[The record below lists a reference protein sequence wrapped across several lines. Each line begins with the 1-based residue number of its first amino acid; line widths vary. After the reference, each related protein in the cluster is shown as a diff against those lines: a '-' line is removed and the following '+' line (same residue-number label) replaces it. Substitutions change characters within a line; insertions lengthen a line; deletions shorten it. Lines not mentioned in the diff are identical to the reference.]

1 MTCSVSEVHLQG
13 SCLISYSIDLLS
25 AKFTSK
31 SAIMNDYGMR
41 SLSEDSAN
49 NLNHIHVESLCET
62 ISDFLDTL
70 DGSTAEFNNEELV
83 EKRLS
88 ESECS
93 ILDCGLIVADIINIT
108 REIEGS
114 FVCTFERDR
123 DELTQVFGNLD
134 RICDQ
139 VLPALDHDLG
149 EIEHLTGLLE
159 ARLAKVNRDK
169 TLGWMKKFIP
179 GGNVK
184 SRENHT
190 QYTNQVTA
198 CKTHSIAELLDPFEN
213 KNGKHREGGNEEDDA
228 ANTSIER
235 PPHDEEDSDFAML

>member
-1 MTCSVSEVHLQG
+1 
-13 SCLISYSIDLLS
+13 
-25 AKFTSK
+25 
-31 SAIMNDYGMR
+31 MNDYGMR

-70 DGSTAEFNNEELV
+70 DGSTAEFNNAELV

-108 REIEGS
+108 SEIEGS
-114 FVCTFERDR
+114 FVRTFETDR
-123 DELTQVFGNLD
+123 EELTQVFSNLD
-134 RICDQ
+134 RITDQ
-139 VLPALDHDLG
+139 VLPALDHDLS

-184 SRENHT
+184 SRETHT
-190 QYTNQVTA
+190 QYTNQVTSS
-198 CKTHSIAELLDPFEN
+198 KTHSIEELLVPFEN
-213 KNGKHREGGNEEDDA
+213 SKGKHETENNA
-228 ANTSIER
+228 ANNTANANAEQ
-235 PPHDEEDSDFAML
+235 PDDDEYSDFAML